1 MHPPPFPL
9 LYRTNSTTPLFHD
22 SPCLLLLVLLGP
34 LTRSS
39 DATGRRRLVHLGV
52 IDRIADTLRAVGATA
67 IALGK
72 HKTSWQQQQL
82 QQQQGN
88 NTTTSPP
95 PPPPLFD
102 ILTSKLALIAAQLVV
117 VVRNTALDSSGRAA
131 VLSSKTVCL
140 LCSLLRPFRGYPDL
154 VLNCLRV
161 TAKLSLQEPF
171 RSQINSK
178 SNHIRCL
185 VEVLVLEGTHCQ
197 HVMNGDDEGDLEQS
211 PPSSYTHS
219 DPPFSSGGNGTST
232 SARARE
238 SNNND
243 NSQLAKK
250 WPFWYTWPLLS
261 RVAFTLGN
269 LTTSNGANRALIGVD
284 CKALSPL
291 LSLLQVLESPPFPLP
306 PF

>member
-1 MHPPPFPL
+1 MIS
-9 LYRTNSTTPLFHD
+9 LYSYCFLFSID
-22 SPCLLLLVLLGP
+22 
-34 LTRSS
+34 TI
-39 DATGRRRLVHLGV
+39 GRRRLVHMGV
-52 IDRIADTLRAVGATA
+52 IDRIAETLRAVGATA

-72 HKTSWQQQQL
+72 YKTNWPQQQQ
-82 QQQQGN
+82 QQQQQQHSVS
-88 NTTTSPP
+88 SPSP
-95 PPPPLFD
+95 LPPLFD

-178 SNHIRCL
+178 TNHIKCL

-197 HVMNGDDEGDLEQS
+197 HVMNGDDEGHGHIEPS
-211 PPSSYTHS
+211 ATSTTTSTHPSSSEPYV
-219 DPPFSSGGNGTST
+219 SSNGTGT
-232 SARARE
+232 KARE
-238 SNNND
+238 NNNND
-243 NSQLAKK
+243 NYNAQLAKK

-269 LTTSNGANRALIGVD
+269 LTTSNGTNRALIGVD

-291 LSLLQVLESPPFPLP
+291 LSLLQVSILYS
-306 PF
+306 